1 MQAIKVCTPLLGTVF
16 MHMDNTMT
24 VKPFVMQHWPPCNDA
39 LLRNFKWDTS
49 LSASQQEPDATSSFS
64 PSLQHHAQLLS
75 PELQFGLQPVE
86 TQVVVQSLS
95 SGSHPSS
102 QGHSSFAGTPTAGG
116 HLY

>member
-1 MQAIKVCTPLLGTVF
+1 MS
-16 MHMDNTMT
+16 
-24 VKPFVMQHWPPCNDA
+24 VKHSVLQHWPPCNEA

-49 LSASQQEPDATSSFS
+49 VSAAQQEPDGDLSFS

-86 TQVVVQSLS
+86 TRLVAQSLS

-102 QGHSSFAGTPTAGG
+102 QGQSSFAGTPTAGG